1 MHLYRI
7 LAQMNLSELLK
18 DIHSFQECDILPC
31 PRSDVDISASAIQ
44 SHLSE
49 RGLILTPVPPDGN
62 CFFTAIAMTI
72 TSNSTTWNDC
82 LRRIGMTT
90 PFTEVTSSSL
100 ASRLRQLFVQELLGE
115 NRCRYEAFLDIE
127 GQRQYDKEAQAFL
140 QDGNFSSDMG
150 DLMPTAMCNVLQTTL
165 VVFITTNLGHPQYF
179 SPYSTTNSTHSSV
192 FLAHQGQAT
201 MMLLYRMAL

>member
-1 MHLYRI
+1 MPNPIGIIPKCRSEDTHIEDHWELDQSPLSSDMSEVVSVYRKCLSKLWIYRI

-31 PRSDVDISASAIQ
+31 PRSDVDISATAIQ

-49 RGLILTPVPPDGN
+49 RGLILTPVQPDGN

-90 PFTEVTSSSL
+90 PFTEVTLL

-127 GQRQYDKEAQAFL
+127 GQTQYDKEAQAVL
-140 QDGNFSSDMG
+140 QDGTFSSDG
-150 DLMPTAMCNVLQTTL
+150 ETILICL
-165 VVFITTNLGHPQYF
+165 
-179 SPYSTTNSTHSSV
+179 
-192 FLAHQGQAT
+192 
-201 MMLLYRMAL
+201 